1 MAKAL
6 RDFLRTRA
14 PEDEANQLAK
24 EITTSTARG
33 AAMIAAA
40 FLDEFVARLIRRH
53 LVELTESEDEA
64 LFSPDCPLGTF
75 SSRIKIARAL
85 AIFGPRTAH
94 DLNLM
99 REIRNAFAHGLR
111 KMNFETREVKQLI
124 LSFHCLKDIENY
136 KSLTTRKLFFEIT
149 RMLSTHLS
157 EKGLSS
163 PATHAPPKK
172 LPVFANYL
180 D

>member
-75 SSRIKIARAL
+75 SSASRLLAL
-85 AIFGPRTAH
+85 
-94 DLNLM
+94 L
-99 REIRNAFAHGLR
+99 
-111 KMNFETREVKQLI
+111 V
-124 LSFHCLKDIENY
+124 
-136 KSLTTRKLFFEIT
+136 SLVQGQPMI
-149 RMLSTHLS
+149 
-157 EKGLSS
+157 
-163 PATHAPPKK
+163 
-172 LPVFANYL
+172 
-180 D
+180 